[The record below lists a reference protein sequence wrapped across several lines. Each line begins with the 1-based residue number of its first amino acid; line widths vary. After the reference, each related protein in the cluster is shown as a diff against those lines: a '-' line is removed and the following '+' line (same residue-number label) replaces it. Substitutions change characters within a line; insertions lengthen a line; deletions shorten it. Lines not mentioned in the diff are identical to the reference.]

1 MRILYITNGITGVRG
16 LERVL
21 SIKTS
26 YMAEHL
32 GYEVDFLTL
41 NESGKKPFYEFNP
54 KINFHSIEV
63 KGISVFSKIYNKIK

>member
-1 MRILYITNGITGVRG
+1 MRILYITNGITGVGG

-41 NESGKKPFYEFNP
+41 NESGKKPFYEFN
-54 KINFHSIEV
+54 
-63 KGISVFSKIYNKIK
+63 